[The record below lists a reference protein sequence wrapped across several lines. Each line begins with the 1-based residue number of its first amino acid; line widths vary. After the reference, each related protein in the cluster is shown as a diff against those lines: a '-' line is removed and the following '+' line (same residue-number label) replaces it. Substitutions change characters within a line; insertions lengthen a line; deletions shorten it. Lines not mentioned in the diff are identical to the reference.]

1 MKEGLSAGAW
11 AVGVILGSSELGL
24 TYEEVQ
30 RMSRSELE
38 LRMEEVRKKL
48 YAAGAD
54 YVIDDMRGLIP
65 VIEDINKKLS

>member
-1 MKEGLSAGAW
+1 
-11 AVGVILGSSELGL
+11 
-24 TYEEVQ
+24 
-30 RMSRSELE
+30 MSRSELE

-65 VIEDINKKLS
+65 VIEDINKKLA